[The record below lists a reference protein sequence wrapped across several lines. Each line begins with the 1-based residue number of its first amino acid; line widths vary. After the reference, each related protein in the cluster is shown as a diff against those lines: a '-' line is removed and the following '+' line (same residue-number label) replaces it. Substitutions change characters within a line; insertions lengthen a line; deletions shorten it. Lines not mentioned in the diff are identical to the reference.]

1 MSREYAVIP
10 EIFNIQETIMNYL
23 NERINQIIGW
33 VRSQIIIESK
43 HIDNIFYAPCD
54 YKGIGHEAPA
64 DGWKPQTTREDLQE
78 NIPAGGSKTR
88 FGEYHAWFKAEVTI
102 PENMKGKHVEL
113 CVRSMRMANP
123 QYIVYLDGKTMQGVD
138 SNHESFPIDS
148 NKDSYELTVYGFS
161 GRPADLFL
169 NAELQLIDTD
179 SRNLYYDLRVPF
191 EVMGYLPFEGKEYC
205 EIRTALNNAINIL
218 DLRDRGSEEYRASV
232 RAAIENLRT
241 EFYEK
246 KCGEQMANV
255 VCIGHSHIDTA
266 WLWPYRQTWEK
277 CQRTFS
283 TAVNM
288 MREFPEYKFITSQ
301 PQQFKIMK
309 EYEPEQ
315 FEDIK
320 AMVKSGNWEIEGAM
334 WVEPDCNLS
343 SGESLCRQ
351 LLHGKRFMKE
361 EFGVDSK
368 ILWLPDVFGYSAALP
383 QILQKAGVTRFVT
396 SKISWNETN
405 TLPCDVFMWQ
415 GIDGTEILSYFL
427 TAQDYDPR
435 EKLRNGTT
443 YNGNISARQIRGTWE
458 RFQQKE
464 LSNEVIN
471 TFGFGDGGGGPTRE
485 MMEVGRRLEKGI
497 PGCPTVT
504 FEKAGDFLDR
514 MEESVKDNRFTP
526 KWVGELY
533 LEYHRGTYTSIAKNK
548 RNNRKSEFLYENTE
562 ATSVMA
568 NVLADVEYPKA
579 MLSDGWEKICLNQ
592 FHDVI
597 PGSSIKEVYD
607 DSDII
612 YADIMGK
619 ANAAKSAAETAIAA
633 KITTDGGLLV
643 FNPNSF
649 EASGLVDTEK
659 GKVWVEGIPAKG
671 YKVVALPEVC
681 GCVKVCEECRM
692 IENDFITV
700 KFDENWNIASIWDKK
715 AEREVVKAGEVGNRL
730 TAYEDIPRN
739 WDAWEITNYYTEKS
753 WNLDEVTAVSV
764 IRNGEIAGFEI
775 TRPFQKSKVVQK
787 ITLDAHTAKI
797 DFDTFIDWK
806 NDHILLKT
814 AFPTEITSD
823 KATYDIQYG
832 SVERPTHYNTSWE
845 QAKFEVCA
853 HKYADLSEYNYGVA
867 IMNDCKY
874 GHDIHGGVIRLT
886 LLKSATHPN
895 PAADKEEHNFVYS
908 LVPHTGDYRQAGIV
922 KEAYLLNNPMTAQ
935 TIGAQQGTLADSYSL
950 VSVDRDNVYVEA
962 IKEAEDSDAIIVRLY
977 DAYNTTAKVNVTFG
991 FDVAKVE
998 YASILEE
1005 AQEEIAVADNKVA
1018 LTVKPFEIV
1027 TLKVTRK

>member
-1 MSREYAVIP
+1 
-10 EIFNIQETIMNYL
+10 MNYL
-23 NERINQIIGW
+23 QERIEQVLGW
-33 VRSQIIIESK
+33 VHQRTVMDHVRVE
-43 HIDNIFYAPCD
+43 NISYVPCD
-54 YKGIGHEAPA
+54 YKGVGHVAPT
-64 DGWKPQTTREDLQE
+64 DGWKPQTTREDLAAG
-78 NIPAGGSKTR
+78 IPAGGSKTAY
-88 FGEYHAWFKAEVTI
+88 GEYHAWFKATVTI
-102 PENMKGKHVEL
+102 PESMKGQHVEL
-113 CVRSMRMANP
+113 MVHSPRHSNP
-123 QYIVYLDGKTMQGVD
+123 QYIVYMDGKIVQGVD
-138 SNHESFPIDS
+138 GNHQSFPIDS
-148 NKDSYELTVYGFS
+148 TVDSFELTVYGFS
-161 GRPADLFL
+161 GRPAELFL
-169 NAELQLIDTD
+169 TADLQLIDTD
-179 SRNLYYDLRVPF
+179 TRALYYDLKVPYD
-191 EVMGYLPFEGKEYC
+191 VMRFLPFEGKEYC
-205 EIRTALNNAINIL
+205 EIRTALNETINLI
-218 DLRDRGSEEYRASV
+218 DFRERGSDEYHASV
-232 RAAIENLRT
+232 KAALDYIRT

-246 KCGEQMANV
+246 KCGKQMANV

-266 WLWPYRQTWEK
+266 WLWPFRQTEEK

-288 MREFPEYKFITSQ
+288 MKEFPEYKFITSQ
-301 PQQFKIMK
+301 PQQFKFIK
-309 EYEPEQ
+309 EQEPEL
-315 FEDIK
+315 FEDVK
-320 AMVKSGNWEIEGAM
+320 KMVESGNWEIEGAM
-334 WVEPDCNLS
+334 WVEPDCNLP

-351 LLHGKRFMKE
+351 LLHGKRFMKN

-383 QILQKAGVTRFVT
+383 QILKKAGVTRFVT

-443 YNGNISARQIRGTWE
+443 YNGDINARQIRGTWE

-471 TFGFGDGGGGPTRE
+471 TFGYGDGGGGPTRQ
-485 MMEVGRRLEKGI
+485 MMEMGRRLEKGI

-548 RNNRKSEFLYENTE
+548 KNNRKSEFLYENTE
-562 ATSVMA
+562 
-568 NVLADVEYPKA
+568 LASLMSKILTGTEYPKA
-579 MLSDGWEKICLNQ
+579 MLHEGWEKILLCQ

-612 YADIMGK
+612 YADIMDK
-619 ANAAKSAAETAIAA
+619 ANAAKSASESAIAQS
-633 KITTDGGLLV
+633 ITTDGGLLV

-649 EASGLVDTEK
+649 TASGLVETDA
-659 GKVWVEGIPAKG
+659 GKVWVENIPAKG
-671 YKVVALPEVC
+671 YKVVDVPAVAEGVVAC
-681 GCVKVCEECRM
+681 MDCRK
-692 IENDFITV
+692 IENDALSV
-700 KFDENWNIASIWDKK
+700 KFDENWNIVSIYDKK
-715 AEREVVKAGEVGNRL
+715 ADREVVKSGEVANLL
-730 TAYEDIPRN
+730 TAYEDIPRA

-753 WNLDEVTAVSV
+753 WDLNEVSEVKV
-764 IRNGEIAGFEI
+764 IRNGETAGFEI
-775 TRPFQKSKVVQK
+775 TRPFQKSTVTQR
-787 ITLDAHTAKI
+787 ITLDAHTGKI
-797 DFDTFIDWK
+797 DFDNTIDWK

-832 SVERPTHYNTSWE
+832 NVERPTHYNTSWE

-853 HKYADLSEYNYGVA
+853 HKFADLSEYNYGVS
-867 IMNDCKY
+867 ILNDCKY

-886 LLKSATHPN
+886 LLKSATSPN
-895 PAADKEEHNFVYS
+895 PAADKEVHHFTYS
-908 LVPHTGDYRQAGIV
+908 IYPHSGDFRTAGTIQM
-922 KEAYLLNNPMTAQ
+922 AYQLNNPMTATPVAAQ
-935 TIGAQQGTLADSYSL
+935 TGTLADSYSMI
-950 VSVDRDNVYVEA
+950 SVDKENIFIES
-962 IKEAEDSDAIIVRLY
+962 IKEAEDDDTIIVRLY
-977 DAYNTTAKVNVTFG
+977 DAFNTTTKATVKFG

-998 YASILEE
+998 TATILEE
-1005 AQEEIAVADNKVA
+1005 SEAEVAVNNNAVT

-1027 TLKVTRK
+1027 TLKVTRA

>member
-1 MSREYAVIP
+1 
-10 EIFNIQETIMNYL
+10 MNYL
-23 NERINQIIGW
+23 QERIEQVLGW
-33 VRSQIIIESK
+33 VHQRTVMDHVKVE
-43 HIDNIFYAPCD
+43 NIYYVPCD
-54 YKGIGHEAPA
+54 YKGEGHTAPTE
-64 DGWKPQTTREDLQE
+64 GWKLQTTRDDLAAS
-78 NIPAGGSKTR
+78 IPAGGSKTAY
-88 FGEYHAWFKAEVTI
+88 GEYHAWFKATVTI
-102 PENMKGKHVEL
+102 PEPMKGKDVEL
-113 CVRSMRMANP
+113 MVHSPRHSNP
-123 QYIVYLDGKTMQGVD
+123 QYIVYMDGKIVQGVD
-138 SNHESFPIDS
+138 GNHQSFPIDS
-148 NKDSYELTVYGFS
+148 NVDSFELTVYGFS
-161 GRPADLFL
+161 GRPAELFL
-169 NAELQLIDTD
+169 SVDLQLIDTD
-179 SRNLYYDLRVPF
+179 TRALYYDLKVPYD
-191 EVMGYLPFEGKEYC
+191 VMRFLPFEGKEYC
-205 EIRTALNNAINIL
+205 EIRTALNETINLI
-218 DLRDRGSEEYRASV
+218 DFRERGSEAYHASV
-232 RAAIENLRT
+232 KAALNYIRT
-241 EFYEK
+241 EFYGK

-266 WLWPYRQTWEK
+266 WLWPFRQTEEK

-288 MREFPEYKFITSQ
+288 MKEFPEYKFITSQ
-301 PQQFKIMK
+301 PQQFKYIK
-309 EYEPEQ
+309 ELEPEL
-315 FEDIK
+315 FEDVK
-320 AMVKSGNWEIEGAM
+320 KMVASGNWEIEGAM

-351 LLHGKRFMKE
+351 LLHGKRFMKN

-383 QILQKAGVTRFVT
+383 QILKKAGVTRFVT

-443 YNGNISARQIRGTWE
+443 YNGDINARQIRGTWE

-464 LSNEVIN
+464 LSSEVVN
-471 TFGFGDGGGGPTRE
+471 TFGYGDGGGGPTRQ
-485 MMEVGRRLEKGI
+485 MMEMGRRLEKGI

-514 MEESVKDNRFTP
+514 MEKSIEGNRFTP

-562 ATSVMA
+562 
-568 NVLADVEYPKA
+568 LASLMSKILTGTEYPKA
-579 MLSDGWEKICLNQ
+579 MLHEGWEKILLCQ

-619 ANAAKSAAETAIAA
+619 ANAAKSASEAAIAA
-633 KITTDGGLLV
+633 AITTDGGLLV

-649 EASGLVDTEK
+649 VSSGLVETEN
-659 GKVWVEGIPAKG
+659 GKVWVENIPAKG
-671 YKVVALPEVC
+671 YKVVSAPAVAEGVVAC
-681 GCVKVCEECRM
+681 MDCRK
-692 IENDFITV
+692 IENDALCV
-700 KFDENWNIASIWDKK
+700 KFDENWNISSIYDKK
-715 AEREVVKAGEVGNRL
+715 ADREVVKSGEVANLL
-730 TAYEDIPRN
+730 TAYEDIPRA

-753 WNLDEVTAVSV
+753 WDLNEVSEVKV
-764 IRNGEIAGFEI
+764 IRNGETAGFEI
-775 TRPFQKSKVVQK
+775 TRPFQKSTVTQR
-787 ITLDAHTAKI
+787 ITLDAHTGKI
-797 DFDTFIDWK
+797 DFDNTIDWK

-814 AFPTEITSD
+814 AFPTDITSE

-832 SVERPTHYNTSWE
+832 TVERPTHYNTSWE

-853 HKYADLSEYNYGVA
+853 HKYADLSEYNYGVT

-886 LLKSATHPN
+886 LLKSATSPN
-895 PAADKEEHNFVYS
+895 PAADKEVHHFTYA
-908 LVPHTGDYRQAGIV
+908 LYPHAGDYRTAGV
-922 KEAYLLNNPMTAQ
+922 VQMAYQLNNPMTA
-935 TIGAQQGTLADSYSL
+935 TPVAANVGTLADSYSMI
-950 VSVDRDNVYVEA
+950 SVDKENIFIESV
-962 IKEAEDSDAIIVRLY
+962 KEAEDDDTIIVRLY
-977 DAYNTTAKVNVTFG
+977 DTFNTTTKATVKFG
-991 FDVAKVE
+991 FDVSKVE
-998 YASILEE
+998 TATILEE
-1005 AQEEIAVADNKVA
+1005 SEAEVAVNDNAVT

-1027 TLKVTRK
+1027 TLKVTRA

>member
-1 MSREYAVIP
+1 
-10 EIFNIQETIMNYL
+10 MNYL
-23 NERINQIIGW
+23 QERIGQVLGW
-33 VRSQIIIESK
+33 LAGRVVVESSR
-43 HIDNIFYAPCD
+43 ITDISYVPCD
-54 YKGIGHEAPA
+54 YKGVGHEAPTEGWRPLTSREELA
-64 DGWKPQTTREDLQE
+64 DT
-78 NIPAGGSKTR
+78 IPAGGSKTGY
-88 FGEYHAWFKAEVTI
+88 GEYHAWFKATVNI
-102 PENMKGKHVEL
+102 PESMKGKAVEMN
-113 CVRSMRMANP
+113 VRSGRGANP
-123 QYIVYLDGKTMQGVD
+123 QYIVYLDGKIIQGVD
-138 SNHESFPIDS
+138 GNHETFPIDS
-148 NKDSYELTVYGFS
+148 NKDSYELTVYAFS
-161 GRPADLFL
+161 GRPTELYLDA
-169 NAELQLIDTD
+169 ALQLIDTD
-179 SRNLYYDLRVPF
+179 TRELWYDLRVPF
-191 EVMGYLPFEGKEYC
+191 EVMRYLPFEGKEYC
-205 EIRTALNNAINIL
+205 EIRSSLNEAINLI
-218 DLRDRGSEEYRASV
+218 DFRERGSEEYHESV
-232 RAAIENLRT
+232 KAALNYIHT
-241 EFYEK
+241 EFYDK

-266 WLWPYRQTWEK
+266 WLWPFRQTEEK

-288 MREFPEYKFITSQ
+288 MKEYPEYKFITSQ
-301 PQQFKIMK
+301 PQQFKYIK
-309 EYEPEQ
+309 EQEPEL
-315 FEDIK
+315 FEEIK
-320 AMVKSGNWEIEGAM
+320 EMVKAGNWEIEGAM
-334 WVEPDCNLS
+334 WVEPDCNLP

-383 QILQKAGVTRFVT
+383 QILKKAGVTRFVT

-415 GIDGTEILSYFL
+415 GIDGTEILSYFM

-443 YNGNISARQIRGTWE
+443 YNGNITPRQIRGTWE

-464 LSNEVIN
+464 LRNEVIN
-471 TFGFGDGGGGPTRE
+471 TFGHGDGGGGPTRE

-514 MEESVKDNRFTP
+514 MEDAVKDNRFTP

-548 RNNRKSEFLYENTE
+548 KNNRKSEFLFENTE
-562 ATSVMA
+562 LFSSMNKLLTGA
-568 NVLADVEYPKA
+568 EYPKA
-579 MLSDGWEKICLNQ
+579 MLHDGWEKILLCQ

-607 DSDII
+607 DSDKI

-619 ANAAKSAAETAIAA
+619 AEEAENAAENNIAA
-633 KITTDGGLLV
+633 NLKTDGGLLV

-649 EASGLVDTEK
+649 EASGIVETEN
-659 GKVWVEGIPAKG
+659 GNVWVENIPAKG
-671 YKVVALPEVC
+671 YKVVETPVASEDVVA
-681 GCVKVCEECRM
+681 CVDCRK
-692 IENDFITV
+692 IENDLLLV
-700 KFDENWNIASIWDKK
+700 KFDENWNISSIYDKK
-715 AEREVVKAGEVGNRL
+715 ADREVVKEGEVANRL

-753 WNLDEVTAVSV
+753 WDLDEVTSV
-764 IRNGEIAGFEI
+764 KMIKNGETAGFEI
-775 TRPFQKSKVVQK
+775 VRPFQKSTVTQR

-797 DFDTFIDWK
+797 DFDNTIDWK

-814 AFPTEITSD
+814 AFPTDITSE

-853 HKYADLSEYNYGVA
+853 HKYADLSEYNYGVS

-886 LLKSATHPN
+886 LIKSATYPN
-895 PAADKEEHNFVYS
+895 PAADKEVHNFKYS
-908 LVPHTGDYRQAGIV
+908 IYPHTGDYRQAGTIQM
-922 KEAYLLNNPMTAQ
+922 AYLLNNPMTALNVAA
-935 TIGAQQGTLADSYSL
+935 TEGNLPDSYSM
-950 VSVDRDNVYVEA
+950 VSVDKENIFIEA
-962 IKEAEDSDAIIVRLY
+962 VKEAEDNEALIVRLY
-977 DAYNTTAKVNVTFG
+977 DAYDTTTKANVKFG
-991 FDVAKVE
+991 FPVAWAE
-998 YASILEE
+998 TASILEE
-1005 AQEEIAVADNKVA
+1005 SLERIDVTDNTVE

-1027 TLKVTRK
+1027 TLKVYPRRRR

>member
-1 MSREYAVIP
+1 
-10 EIFNIQETIMNYL
+10 MNYL
-23 NERINQIIGW
+23 QERIEQVLGWLRGQI
-33 VRSQIIIESK
+33 VAESAR
-43 HIDNIFYAPCD
+43 IDNISYVPCD
-54 YKGIGHEAPA
+54 YKGAGHEAPA
-64 DGWKPQTTREDLQE
+64 DGWMPQTSREELQKT
-78 NIPAGGSKTR
+78 IPAGGSKTSY
-88 FGEYHAWFKAEVTI
+88 GEYHAWFKATVSI
-102 PENMKGKHVEL
+102 PEAWKGKAVEM
-113 CVRSMRMANP
+113 CVRSGRGSHP
-123 QYIVYLDGKTMQGVD
+123 QYIVYLDGKIVQGVD
-138 SNHESFPIDS
+138 GNHETFPIDS
-148 NKDSYELTVYGFS
+148 TKDSYELTVYAFA
-161 GRPADLFL
+161 GRPSELYLD
-169 NAELQLIDTD
+169 AELQLIDTD
-179 SRNLYYDLRVPF
+179 TRALWYDLRVPY
-191 EVMGYLPFEGKEYC
+191 EVMRYLPFEGKEYC
-205 EIRTALNNAINIL
+205 EIRSALNEAINLI
-218 DLRDRGSEEYRASV
+218 DLRERGSDAYHASV
-232 RAAIENLRT
+232 KEALDYIHS

-246 KCGEQMANV
+246 KCGEQMANC

-266 WLWPYRQTWEK
+266 WLWPFRQTEEK

-288 MREFPEYKFITSQ
+288 MKEYPEYKFITSQ
-301 PQQFKIMK
+301 PQQFKFIK
-309 EYEPEQ
+309 ELEPELY
-315 FEDIK
+315 EEIK

-334 WVEPDCNLS
+334 WVEPDCNLP

-351 LLHGKRFMKE
+351 LLHGKRFMQQ

-383 QILQKAGVTRFVT
+383 QILKKAGVTRFVT

-415 GIDGTEILSYFL
+415 GIDGTEILSYFM

-443 YNGNISARQIRGTWE
+443 YNGNISPRQIRGTWE

-464 LSNEVIN
+464 LHNEVVN
-471 TFGFGDGGGGPTRE
+471 TFGHGDGGGGPTRE
-485 MMEVGRRLEKGI
+485 MIEVGRRLEKGI

-514 MEESVKDNRFTP
+514 MEEAVKDNRFTP

-548 RNNRKSEFLYENTE
+548 KNNRKSEFLFENTE
-562 ATSVMA
+562 LATMMSKI
-568 NVLADVEYPKA
+568 LTGTEYPKA
-579 MLSDGWEKICLNQ
+579 MLHEGWEKILLCQ

-607 DSDII
+607 DSDLI

-619 ANAAKSAAETAIAA
+619 AKDAKAAAEASIASSI
-633 KITTDGGLLV
+633 KTDGGLLV
-643 FNPNSF
+643 FNPNAF
-649 EASGLVDTEK
+649 EASGLVETDA
-659 GKVWVEGIPAKG
+659 GAVWVEGIPAKG
-671 YKVVALPEVC
+671 YKVVAMPTADERVA
-681 GCVKVCEECRM
+681 VCEECRK
-692 IENDFITV
+692 IENDSICV
-700 KFDENWNIASIWDKK
+700 KFDENWNISSIYDKK
-715 AEREVVKAGEVGNRL
+715 ADREVVKSGEVANLL

-753 WNLDEVTAVSV
+753 WDLNEVSSVKV
-764 IRNGEIAGFEI
+764 IRDGEKAGFEI
-775 TRPFQKSKVVQK
+775 VRPFQKSTVTQR
-787 ITLDAHTAKI
+787 ITLDAHTSKI
-797 DFDTFIDWK
+797 DFDNTIDWK

-814 AFPTEITSD
+814 AFPTDITSE

-853 HKYADLSEYNYGVA
+853 HKYADLSEYNYGVS

-886 LLKSATHPN
+886 LLKSATWPN
-895 PAADKEEHNFVYS
+895 PAADKEVHNFTYS
-908 LVPHTGDYRQAGIV
+908 IYPHAGDYRNAGTIQM
-922 KEAYLLNNPMTAQ
+922 AYQLNNPMTAV
-935 TIGAQQGTLADSYSL
+935 TVAAQDGKLSDSYSL
-950 VSVDRDNVYVEA
+950 VNVNHENVFIEA
-962 IKEAEDSDAIIVRLY
+962 VKEAEDSDALIVRLY
-977 DAYNTTAKVNVTFG
+977 DAYDTTTKVTVDFG

-998 YASILEE
+998 TASILEE
-1005 AQEEIAVADNKVA
+1005 AEAELPVCGNSVT

-1027 TLKVTRK
+1027 TLKVTRA

>member
-1 MSREYAVIP
+1 
-10 EIFNIQETIMNYL
+10 MNYL
-23 NERINQIIGW
+23 QERIEQVLGW
-33 VRSQIIIESK
+33 LRQRIVMEHSK
-43 HIDNIFYAPCD
+43 VTDISYVPCD
-54 YKGIGHEAPA
+54 YKGAGHVAPTE
-64 DGWKPQTTREDLQE
+64 GWRPQTTRDELGKS
-78 NIPAGGSKTR
+78 IPAGGSKTSY
-88 FGEYHAWFKAEVTI
+88 GEYHAWFKANVTI
-102 PENMKGKHVEL
+102 PESMKGKHVEL
-113 CVRSMRMANP
+113 CVHSMRFSNP
-123 QYIVYLDGKTMQGVD
+123 QYIVYIDGKIVQGVD
-138 SNHESFPIDS
+138 SNHDTFPIDS
-148 NKDSYELTVYGFS
+148 NVDSFELTVYGFTS
-161 GRPADLFL
+161 RPMDLFL
-169 NAELQLIDTD
+169 DAELQLVDVDT
-179 SRNLYYDLRVPF
+179 RNLYYDVKIPF
-191 EVMGYLPFEGKEYC
+191 DVMDYLPFEGKEFC
-205 EIRTALNNAINIL
+205 EIRTALNETINLI
-218 DLRDRGSEEYRASV
+218 DFRERGSDEYHASV
-232 RAAIENLRT
+232 TAALDYIKT

-246 KCGEQMANV
+246 KCGKQMANC

-266 WLWPYRQTWEK
+266 WLWPFRQTEEK

-288 MREFPEYKFITSQ
+288 MKEYPEYKFITSQ
-301 PQQFKIMK
+301 PQQFKYIK
-309 EYEPEQ
+309 ELEPELY
-315 FEDIK
+315 EDIQK
-320 AMVKSGNWEIEGAM
+320 MVKSGNWEIEGAM

-351 LLHGKRFMKE
+351 LLHGKRFMQQ

-415 GIDGTEILSYFL
+415 GIDGTEILSYFM

-443 YNGNISARQIRGTWE
+443 YNGKLTAKQIRGTWE

-464 LSNEVIN
+464 LCNEVVN
-471 TFGFGDGGGGPTRE
+471 TFGFGDGGGGPTRD
-485 MMEVGRRLEKGI
+485 MMETGRRLEKGI

-514 MEESVKDNRFTP
+514 VEASVKDNRFTP

-548 RNNRKSEFLYENTE
+548 KNNRKSEFLYQNTE
-562 ATSVMA
+562 AASLMSKILTGT
-568 NVLADVEYPKA
+568 EYPKA
-579 MLSDGWEKICLNQ
+579 MLHEGWEKILLCQ

-619 ANAAKSAAETAIAA
+619 ANAAKSASEASIAA
-633 KITTDGGLLV
+633 NIKTDGGLLV
-643 FNPNSF
+643 FNPNAF
-649 EASGLVDTEK
+649 EASGLVETDA

-671 YKVVALPEVC
+671 YKVVAAPTTTAGVT
-681 GCVKVCEECRM
+681 VCEECRKM
-692 IENDFITV
+692 ENDFVTV
-700 KFDENWNIASIWDKK
+700 TFDENWNISGIYDKK
-715 AEREVVKAGEVGNRL
+715 AEREVIKAGEVGNLL
-730 TAYEDIPRN
+730 TAYEDIPRA

-753 WNLDEVTAVSV
+753 WDLNEVSSVKV
-764 IRNGEIAGFEI
+764 IRNGETAGFEI
-775 TRPFQKSKVVQK
+775 TRPFQKSTVTQR
-787 ITLDAHTAKI
+787 ITLDAHTSKI
-797 DFDTFIDWK
+797 DFDNTIDWK

-814 AFPTEITSD
+814 AFPTDITSE

-853 HKYADLSEYNYGVA
+853 HKYADLSEYNYGVS

-895 PAADKEEHNFVYS
+895 PAADKEIHNFTYS
-908 LVPHTGDYRQAGIV
+908 IYPHSGDYRNAGTIQM
-922 KEAYLLNNPMTAQ
+922 AYQLNNPMTA
-935 TIGAQQGTLADSYSL
+935 TPVAAQDGKLADTYSL
-950 VSVDRDNVYVEA
+950 VSVNRDNIFVEA
-962 IKEAEDSDAIIVRLY
+962 IKEAEDSDALIVRLY
-977 DAYNTTAKVNVTFG
+977 DAYDTTTKATIDFG
-991 FDVAKVE
+991 FNVAKVE

-1005 AQEEIAVADNKVA
+1005 AQTEVPVSGNSVTI
-1018 LTVKPFEIV
+1018 TVKPFEIV
-1027 TLKVTRK
+1027 TLKVTRA

>member
-1 MSREYAVIP
+1 
-10 EIFNIQETIMNYL
+10 MNYL
-23 NERINQIIGW
+23 QERIEQVLGWLRQRIIMEQAK
-33 VRSQIIIESK
+33 VQ
-43 HIDNIFYAPCD
+43 NISYVPCD
-54 YKGIGHEAPA
+54 YKGEGHTAPTE
-64 DGWKPQTTREDLQE
+64 GWMPQTSREELAKT
-78 NIPAGGSKTR
+78 IPAGGSKTSY
-88 FGEYHAWFKAEVTI
+88 GEYHAWFKATVTI
-102 PENMKGKHVEL
+102 PESMKGKNVEL
-113 CVRSMRMANP
+113 CVHSARFANP
-123 QYIVYLDGKTMQGVD
+123 QYIVYMDGNIVQGVD
-138 SNHESFPIDS
+138 GNHETFPIDS
-148 NKDSYELTVYGFS
+148 NVDSFELTVYGFS
-161 GRPADLFL
+161 GRPVDLFL
-169 NAELQLIDTD
+169 DAELQLIDVNT
-179 SRNLYYDLRVPF
+179 RHLYYDLKVPF
-191 EVMGYLPFEGKEYC
+191 DVMRYLPFEGKEYC
-205 EIRTALNNAINIL
+205 EIRTALNETINLIDFRERDSEAYHTSVAAAL
-218 DLRDRGSEEYRASV
+218 DYIKS
-232 RAAIENLRT
+232 

-246 KCGEQMANV
+246 KCGKQMANV

-266 WLWPYRQTWEK
+266 WLWPFRQTEEK

-288 MREFPEYKFITSQ
+288 MKEFPEYKFITSQ
-301 PQQFKIMK
+301 PQQFKYMK
-309 EYEPEQ
+309 ELEPEL
-315 FEDIK
+315 FENIK
-320 AMVKSGNWEIEGAM
+320 AMVKSGNWEIEGGM

-383 QILQKAGVTRFVT
+383 QILKKAGVTRFVT

-415 GIDGTEILSYFL
+415 GIDGTEILSYFM

-464 LSNEVIN
+464 LCNEVIN
-471 TFGFGDGGGGPTRE
+471 TFGHGDGGGGPTRE
-485 MMEVGRRLEKGI
+485 MIETGRRLEKGI

-514 MEESVKDNRFTP
+514 VEEAIKDNRFTP

-562 ATSVMA
+562 MA
-568 NVLADVEYPKA
+568 SLMSKILTGTEYPKA
-579 MLSDGWEKICLNQ
+579 MLHNGWEKILLCQ

-607 DSDII
+607 DSDVI

-619 ANAAKSAAETAIAA
+619 AKDAKAAAEASIAA
-633 KITTDGGLLV
+633 NLHTDGGLLV

-649 EASGLVDTEK
+649 EASGLVETES

-671 YKVVALPEVC
+671 YKVVSAPVVSQGVIAC
-681 GCVKVCEECRM
+681 ADCRK
-692 IENDFITV
+692 IENDSVCV
-700 KFDENWNIASIWDKK
+700 KFDENWNISSIYDKK
-715 AEREVVKAGEVGNRL
+715 ADREVVKSGEVANLL
-730 TAYEDIPRN
+730 TAYEDIPRA

-753 WNLDEVTAVSV
+753 WDLNEVSSVKV
-764 IRNGEIAGFEI
+764 IRDGETAGFEI
-775 TRPFQKSKVVQK
+775 TRPFQKSTVTQR

-797 DFDTFIDWK
+797 DFDNTIDWK

-814 AFPTEITSD
+814 AFPTDITSE

-853 HKYADLSEYNYGVA
+853 HKYADLSEYNYGVS

-895 PAADKEEHNFVYS
+895 PAADKEVHHFTYS
-908 LVPHTGDYRQAGIV
+908 IYPHSGDYRTAGTIQM
-922 KEAYLLNNPMTAQ
+922 AYQLNNPMTA
-935 TIGAQQGTLADSYSL
+935 TTVAANDGKLADSYSL
-950 VSVDRDNVYVEA
+950 VSVNRDNIFVEA
-962 IKEAEDSDAIIVRLY
+962 VKEAEDGDALIVRLY
-977 DAYNTTAKVNVTFG
+977 DAYDTTTKVTVNFG

-998 YASILEE
+998 TATILEE
-1005 AQEEIAVADNKVA
+1005 AEAEVPVNGNSVT

-1027 TLKVTRK
+1027 TLKVTRA